1 MLKPTTMKN
10 SILRMSGILMLGLPI
25 IMLSSCKKAPTADF
39 THTAT
44 ELEVAFTFTGEGDV
58 DAYSW
63 SFGDGETSTEENPTH
78 TYAAGGDYSVSL
90 TVTNTNGN
98 DTKSETV
105 TVEGAAATSSN
116 PALTFGDAD
125 GAFYAINTNTVQNT
139 GGFSITIAIGTAV
152 AWFQDA
158 GTFVNV
164 GDVAWHQGSD
174 SETLD
179 YLTESK
185 TYNWVETT
193 QPSNGFDDN
202 GIDWT
207 ITGGNGFDAI
217 TGTDLT
223 NANPFPTAKEIDESD
238 DVIDGS
244 ASYTISHVGAIDNA
258 DSIYFSIYGP
268 DATVLKRMGAGTTSA
283 SISAS
288 EMSSLGKGNAI
299 IQIAAFNIHSGE
311 ASGKKLYM
319 VNEAV
324 ASKTVTIE

>member
-1 MLKPTTMKN
+1 M
-10 SILRMSGILMLGLPI
+10 
-25 IMLSSCKKAPTADF
+25 
-39 THTAT
+39 
-44 ELEVAFTFTGEGDV
+44 
-58 DAYSW
+58 
-63 SFGDGETSTEENPTH
+63 
-78 TYAAGGDYSVSL
+78 
-90 TVTNTNGN
+90 
-98 DTKSETV
+98 
-105 TVEGAAATSSN
+105 
-116 PALTFGDAD
+116 
-125 GAFYAINTNTVQNT
+125 
-139 GGFSITIAIGTAV
+139 
-152 AWFQDA
+152 
-158 GTFVNV
+158 
-164 GDVAWHQGSD
+164 
-174 SETLD
+174 
-179 YLTESK
+179 
-185 TYNWVETT
+185 
-193 QPSNGFDDN
+193 GFDDN

-319 VNEAV
+319 GKRGRSFKNRNHRITARSQNQQ
-324 ASKTVTIE
+324 ASSFFGGAFFMTRIRGGIMTNYPF